1 MALYTLI
8 KYNEKERNSE
18 NLMSLCLPEK
28 RERMCVRERRKA
40 GSSWLGATRNYP
52 LDSRPD
58 TKAWL
63 RLRISDLDQRE
74 TLCTQRSEACLR
86 VFTCENKGERGL

>member
-1 MALYTLI
+1 M
-8 KYNEKERNSE
+8 RG
-18 NLMSLCLPEK
+18 
-28 RERMCVRERRKA
+28 RERRKA

-58 TKAWL
+58 TKAWTGL

-86 VFTCENKGERGL
+86 VFTCENKGEESVAYNALSLARTHTVG